1 MAAAAVLPGVAAQA
15 AEQQL
20 LLQQQHHRQ
29 FEQIRLLQEIDSK
42 LQMLQLLQGAPV
54 TNASVAAVQLAS
66 APVLLN
72 ALAGMN
78 GSYSSAAPVEVAD
91 PLSAMRSSAAATT
104 AALLGSPTGSG
115 MVAPPWQQQQQAA
128 MLCGSP
134 RSSNGSSRSASP
146 GGAFVVA
153 PAVSAG
159 GNNSHLFPLSLAGVG
174 VGAVAPGCIDLLAC
188 SPTTCVPSSTWGVMN
203 GTVLI

>member
-1 MAAAAVLPGVAAQA
+1 MPGAEAQV

-20 LLQQQHHRQ
+20 LLLQQHHRQ
-29 FEQIRLLQEIDSK
+29 FEQLRLLQEIDNK

-54 TNASVAAVQLAS
+54 ANPSAAAMQPAS

-78 GSYSSAAPVEVAD
+78 GSYSSAAPIEVAD

-115 MVAPPWQQQQQAA
+115 MVAPPWQQQQAAA
-128 MLCGSP
+128 MMGGSP
-134 RSSNGSSRSASP
+134 QSSNGSSRSASP
-146 GGAFVVA
+146 GGAFVGA

-159 GNNSHLFPLSLAGVG
+159 GSNSHLFPPSLPGVG
-174 VGAVAPGCIDLLAC
+174 VGGVAPGYIDLLAC
-188 SPTTCVPSSTWGVMN
+188 SPTTCVPTSSWGVN
-203 GTVLI
+203 ERYLQCRRW